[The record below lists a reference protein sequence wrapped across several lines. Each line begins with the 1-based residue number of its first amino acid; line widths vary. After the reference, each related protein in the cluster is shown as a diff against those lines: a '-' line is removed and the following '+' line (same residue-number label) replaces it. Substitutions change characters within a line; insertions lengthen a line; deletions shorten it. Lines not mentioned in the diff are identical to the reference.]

1 MDIVKIVYAVI
12 FLVLA
17 IPNAIIDYKHR
28 KKNAYPHGNAWAYYS
43 QLAKEGNWE
52 GKFMMWS
59 GYIGIVAILSIIAST
74 FYRLLTWD

>member
-17 IPNAIIDYKHR
+17 IPNAIIVYKHR

-43 QLAKEGNWE
+43 QLAKERN
-52 GKFMMWS
+52 S
-59 GYIGIVAILSIIAST
+59 SHNSSV
-74 FYRLLTWD
+74 

>member
-43 QLAKEGNWE
+43 QLAKEGT
-52 GKFMMWS
+52 GK
-59 GYIGIVAILSIIAST
+59 ASS
-74 FYRLLTWD
+74 

>member
-28 KKNAYPHGNAWAYYS
+28 KKNAYPHGSAWAYYS
-43 QLAKEGNWE
+43 QLAKEGT
-52 GKFMMWS
+52 GK
-59 GYIGIVAILSIIAST
+59 ASS
-74 FYRLLTWD
+74 